1 MKIHN
6 YLSDDD
12 YRLAQER
19 ANLRKI
25 SKVWVRESTIDAIV
39 ARVPAATGVICHGTR
54 NGAEQQFFAAR
65 YPGAEIIGTEIAKT
79 ATRFPMT
86 VQWDFRKPNPNWF
99 ARFDI
104 LYSNS
109 IDHTNEPQQTLCVW
123 RDQLAN
129 GGTLV
134 IEFAHDPEN
143 NRARSSDPLEMSLAE
158 IETLFANSGLEIVD
172 QIDERHDMGTSRIY
186 FLQRAHG

>member
-1 MKIHN
+1 MA
-6 YLSDDD
+6 L
-12 YRLAQER
+12 
-19 ANLRKI
+19 
-25 SKVWVRESTIDAIV
+25 
-39 ARVPAATGVICHGTR
+39 ATGQNSAI
-54 NGAEQQFFAAR
+54 FAAR